1 MTCWVSSFHSSHHS
15 AKFVDLVCC
24 ESEGKTFLT
33 CHVTTQLKWHVTLW
47 VDFPHPKSPPPP
59 RAKFGVHTLNES
71 GNITFFIC
79 QVTSM
84 LKCQVG
90 FILRHPLLSFR
101 SIGLVKV
108 EIQSFLSVTWSLY
121 WNVLWLC
128 GWGPLIL
135 RHQLAKF
142 GIHKPSESRDKRFL
156 FVTWPQYRSVTWLCE
171 WGLLILNHH
180 PVRFGIHRSY
190 ETGANSVCSI
200 SSDSSSNSN
209 SNVEVPMP
217 RFINGH

>member
-1 MTCWVSSFHSSHHS
+1 M
-15 AKFVDLVCC
+15 
-24 ESEGKTFLT
+24 
-33 CHVTTQLKWHVTLW
+33 
-47 VDFPHPKSPPPP
+47 
-59 RAKFGVHTLNES
+59 
-71 GNITFFIC
+71 
-79 QVTSM
+79 
-84 LKCQVG
+84 
-90 FILRHPLLSFR
+90 
-101 SIGLVKV
+101 
-108 EIQSFLSVTWSLY
+108 EIQGFLFVTWSLY

-217 RFINGH
+217 RFINGHQAAILQPCYNVLIIFASQHVLDMLWCIKSRTCLFLNLSSIVSCSK